1 MVTPRKTRSAKS
13 VKARQ
18 RSTAASATAPVNVAP
33 KPVSAT
39 PVKTMVTAPA
49 VATKAPV
56 AAKSSVATKVSA
68 PVKPAVAK
76 KPVVAPKS
84 AVSKIPAM
92 PKTVAEVAP
101 KAAAAVPV
109 KAEPLKDVAA
119 KSTAIAEQM
128 IAPAKKV
135 MAAVAKAAEPVTKLA
150 TSVAAQVEW
159 PLAKAAQAEPTPQIS
174 ISEMADLI
182 PSPVAGA
189 AANMKGEK
197 IMTNVIE
204 TAKNYAE
211 EAKTHMQSAFSDMS
225 QKTKSAVEKSGKAFE
240 EMGDIAK
247 GNLEAMV
254 ESSKIA
260 AKGVESMGQDAAEFG
275 RTSFEK
281 TSATMKSFAAIKSP
295 VEFFQLQSEMMSQFM
310 DSMASQSAK
319 NSEKMLKLVG
329 EISQPISNRV
339 SVVTDKMKSLAA

>member
-1 MVTPRKTRSAKS
+1 M
-13 VKARQ
+13 KARQ
-18 RSTAASATAPVNVAP
+18 RSTAASATVPVNTAP
-33 KPVSAT
+33 KPVPAAPAK
-39 PVKTMVTAPA
+39 PVTVAPA
-49 VATKAPV
+49 VVTKAPV
-56 AAKSSVATKVSA
+56 AAKPPVATKLA
-68 PVKPAVAK
+68 TPVKPVTAK
-76 KPVVAPKS
+76 KPLVAPKPVM
-84 AVSKIPAM
+84 AKPIA
-92 PKTVAEVAP
+92 KVAP
-101 KAAAAVPV
+101 KAAPV
-109 KAEPLKDVAA
+109 KAEPVKDVAA
-119 KSTAIAEQM
+119 KSTAVAEQMPELM

-150 TSVAAQVEW
+150 ASVAAQVEW

-182 PSPVAGA
+182 PSPVAGT

-339 SVVTDKMKSLAA
+339 SVVTDKIKSLAA

>member
-1 MVTPRKTRSAKS
+1 LVTPRKTRSAKS

-18 RSTAASATAPVNVAP
+18 RSSVAPAAAPVNAAP

-39 PVKTMVTAPA
+39 PAKPVEAAPA

-56 AAKSSVATKVSA
+56 AVKTPVATKLA
-68 PVKPAVAK
+68 TPVKPVAAK
-76 KPVVAPKS
+76 KPVVAPKPVM
-84 AVSKIPAM
+84 A
-92 PKTVAEVAP
+92 KTVAKVAP
-101 KAAAAVPV
+101 KATPV
-109 KAEPLKDVAA
+109 KAEPVKDVAA

-128 IAPAKKV
+128 IMPAKKV

-159 PLAKAAQAEPTPQIS
+159 PLAKAAQAEPTPQSS

-211 EAKTHMQSAFSDMS
+211 EAKTHMQSAFSEMS

>member
-1 MVTPRKTRSAKS
+1 MATPRKSRS
-13 VKARQ
+13 
-18 RSTAASATAPVNVAP
+18 
-33 KPVSAT
+33 
-39 PVKTMVTAPA
+39 
-49 VATKAPV
+49 TKAPV
-56 AAKSSVATKVSA
+56 RSSVASVKAPVTASSTPVMAESKPAKPSQSQAAPSKPPFSDKPVAAKAPAPVAKPLASA
-68 PVKPAVAK
+68 PA
-76 KPVVAPKS
+76 APKS
-84 AVSKIPAM
+84 A
-92 PKTVAEVAP
+92 
-101 KAAAAVPV
+101 
-109 KAEPLKDVAA
+109 
-119 KSTAIAEQM
+119 AIAEQM

-135 MAAVAKAAEPVTKLA
+135 IEAVAKAAEPVTKLA
-150 TSVAAQVEW
+150 ASAASQVEW
-159 PLAKAAQAEPTPQIS
+159 PLAKTTQPDITTPVT
-174 ISEMADLI
+174 ISEMADSI
-182 PSPVAGA
+182 PLPVAGN

-211 EAKTHMQSAFSDMS
+211 EAKTQMQSAFSEMS

-240 EMGDIAK
+240 EMGEITK
-247 GNLEAMV
+247 GNLEAVV

-260 AKGVESMGQDAAEFG
+260 AKGVESLGQDAAEFG

-295 VEFFQLQSEMMSQFM
+295 VEFFQLQSEMVSQFM

-339 SVVTDKMKSLAA
+339 SVVTDKMKSLTA